1 MSRTEESVT
10 WGKSARKG
18 FLRIPVCVAR
28 DRLSK
33 FSRNLSPPVG
43 RRGCTVSHKKGG
55 ALRNQS
61 TGGRR
66 LGIAAV
72 LCGVVLGAPLLL
84 LQSASAHA
92 SRSSAAASGA
102 HDNEKKNDA
111 TPSAHADGVKLSSNL
126 VAYQAPTTTSTTVP
140 APTTTTAA
148 PTTTTTQPPPPP
160 PTTTTQPPP
169 PTTTTTTA
177 PPRRLEATNSER
189 GDATWYAAA
198 PAGYCASPTLP
209 FGTVLTV
216 VNNAT
221 GASTECTVDDRE
233 AAGYPRVVDMSPSG
247 FSQIGDLSQGVV
259 DVTISW

>member
-1 MSRTEESVT
+1 
-10 WGKSARKG
+10 
-18 FLRIPVCVAR
+18 
-28 DRLSK
+28 
-33 FSRNLSPPVG
+33 
-43 RRGCTVSHKKGG
+43 
-55 ALRNQS
+55 
-61 TGGRR
+61 
-66 LGIAAV
+66 
-72 LCGVVLGAPLLL
+72 
-84 LQSASAHA
+84 
-92 SRSSAAASGA
+92 
-102 HDNEKKNDA
+102 
-111 TPSAHADGVKLSSNL
+111 VKLSSNL

-140 APTTTTAA
+140 ATTTTTAA

-160 PTTTTQPPP
+160 P
-169 PTTTTTTA
+169 TTTTTA